1 MDDFD
6 MTQIPALQS
15 ASGIHWSSEFPARF
29 CTSCWVRL
37 TWLRS
42 KSHRW

>member
-1 MDDFD
+1 VDDFD

-29 CTSCWVRL
+29 AGE
-37 TWLRS
+37 
-42 KSHRW
+42 